1 VRPLVLKFG
10 GELLEDASGLQA
22 LVAAVRQIAAL
33 TPLVVV
39 HGGGREI
46 DVALKNA
53 GIEKRQVDGLRIT
66 DEATL
71 DVVVSVLAGTVNTR
85 FVAAMATAGIPAV
98 GLTGADGGCGLVE
111 AAPTHRTVDGRM
123 VNLGRVGVP
132 VENADTRL
140 LTTLL
145 QNGFVPVIACI
156 GIGRDGYLYN
166 VNADTFASQIAV
178 RLRARRLVIAGT
190 TAGVLGPDRSTLP
203 ALDPAA
209 IGQLL
214 TEGTATAGMVAK
226 LQACQSAVAGGV
238 EDVFIV
244 DGRNRLALETAATDS
259 RPANGTRVTGAS
271 LPQIPSSS

>member
-10 GELLEDASGLQA
+10 GELLEEASELQT
-22 LVAAVRQIAAL
+22 LVLAVRQIAAA
-33 TPLVVV
+33 TPLVVI

-46 DVALKNA
+46 DVALKTA

-71 DVVVSVLAGTVNTR
+71 NVVVSVLAGTVNTR
-85 FVAAMATAGIPAV
+85 VVAAMTTAGIPAV
-98 GLTGADGGCGLVE
+98 GLTGADGGCGLAE
-111 AAPTHRTVDGRM
+111 AAPPHRAVDGRM

-145 QNGFVPVIACI
+145 ENGFVPIVACI
-156 GIGRDGYLYN
+156 GIGRDGDLFN
-166 VNADTFASQIAV
+166 VNADTFASHLAT
-178 RLRARRLVIAGT
+178 RLCARRLVIAGT
-190 TAGVLGPDRSTLP
+190 TPGVLGPDRSTLRS
-203 ALDPAA
+203 LDPAA

-214 TEGTATAGMVAK
+214 ADRTATAGMVAK
-226 LQACQSAVAGGV
+226 LQACQWAVSGGV

-259 RPANGTRVTGAS
+259 SPANGTRVTGVS
-271 LPQIPSSS
+271 LPQIP

>member
-1 VRPLVLKFG
+1 MRPLVLKFG
-10 GELLEDASGLQA
+10 GELLEEASGLQTSIS
-22 LVAAVRQIAAL
+22 AVRQIAAA

-46 DVALKNA
+46 DVALKTA

-71 DVVVSVLAGTVNTR
+71 NVVVSVLAGTVNTR
-85 FVAAMATAGIPAV
+85 FVAAMTTAGIPAV
-98 GLTGADGGCGLVE
+98 GLTGADGGCGLAE
-111 AAPTHRTVDGRM
+111 AAPPHRTVDGRM

-145 QNGFVPVIACI
+145 ENGFVPIIACI
-156 GIGRDGYLYN
+156 GIGRDGDLFN
-166 VNADTFASQIAV
+166 VNADTFASHLAT
-178 RLRARRLVIAGT
+178 RLCARRLVIAGT
-190 TAGVLGPDRSTLP
+190 TPGVLGPDRSTLRS
-203 ALDPAA
+203 LDPAA
-209 IGQLL
+209 IDQLL
-214 TEGTATAGMVAK
+214 ADGTATAGMVTK
-226 LQACQSAVAGGV
+226 LQACQWAVAGGV

-259 RPANGTRVTGAS
+259 SPANGTRVTGAS
-271 LPQIPSSS
+271 LPQIP

>member
-1 VRPLVLKFG
+1 MRPLVLKFG
-10 GELLEDASGLQA
+10 GELLEEASGLQTSIS
-22 LVAAVRQIAAL
+22 AVRQIAAA

-46 DVALKNA
+46 DVALKTA

-71 DVVVSVLAGTVNTR
+71 NVVVSVLAGTVNTR
-85 FVAAMATAGIPAV
+85 FVAAMTTAGIPAV
-98 GLTGADGGCGLVE
+98 GLTGADGGCGLAE
-111 AAPTHRTVDGRM
+111 AAPPHRTVDGRM

-145 QNGFVPVIACI
+145 ENGFVPIIACI
-156 GIGRDGYLYN
+156 GIGRDGDLFN
-166 VNADTFASQIAV
+166 VNADTFASHLAT
-178 RLRARRLVIAGT
+178 RLCARRLVIAGT
-190 TAGVLGPDRSTLP
+190 TPGVLGPDRSTLRS
-203 ALDPAA
+203 LDPAA
-209 IGQLL
+209 IDQLL
-214 TEGTATAGMVAK
+214 ADGTATAGMVAK
-226 LQACQSAVAGGV
+226 LQACEWAVAGGV

-259 RPANGTRVTGAS
+259 SPTNGTRVTGAS
-271 LPQIPSSS
+271 LPQIP

>member
-10 GELLEDASGLQA
+10 GELLEEASGLQT
-22 LVAAVRQIAAL
+22 LVSAVRQIAAA

-46 DVALKNA
+46 DVALKTA
-53 GIEKRQVDGLRIT
+53 GIEKSQVDGLRIT

-71 DVVVSVLAGTVNTR
+71 EVVVSVLAGTVNTR
-85 FVAAMATAGIPAV
+85 LVAAMTTAGVPAV
-98 GLTGADGGCGLVE
+98 GLTGADGGCGLAE
-111 AAPTHRTVDGRM
+111 AAPPHRAVDGRM

-145 QNGFVPVIACI
+145 QNGFVPIIACI
-156 GIGRDGYLYN
+156 GIGRDGDLFN
-166 VNADTFASQIAV
+166 VNADTFASHLAT

-190 TAGVLGPDRSTLP
+190 TPGVLGPDRSTLLS
-203 ALDPAA
+203 LDPAA
-209 IGQLL
+209 IDQLL
-214 TEGTATAGMVAK
+214 ADGTATAGMVAK
-226 LQACQSAVAGGV
+226 LQACQWAVAGGV
-238 EDVFIV
+238 EDVLIV

-259 RPANGTRVTGAS
+259 SPATGTRVTGAS
-271 LPQIPSSS
+271 LPQIP

>member
-1 VRPLVLKFG
+1 VKPLVLKFG
-10 GELLEDASGLQA
+10 GELLEDASGLLA
-22 LVAAVRQIAAL
+22 LVSAVRQIAAA

-46 DVALKNA
+46 DVALKTA

-85 FVAAMATAGIPAV
+85 FVAAMTTAGIPAV
-98 GLTGADGGCGLVE
+98 GLTGADGGCGLAE
-111 AAPTHRTVDGRM
+111 AAPPHRAVDGRM

-132 VENADTRL
+132 IENADTRL

-156 GIGRDGYLYN
+156 GIGRDGYLFN
-166 VNADTFASQIAV
+166 VNADTFASHLAT

-190 TAGVLGPDRSTLP
+190 TPGVLGLDRSTLP
-203 ALDPAA
+203 SLDPAA
-209 IGQLL
+209 IDQLL
-214 TEGTATAGMVAK
+214 ADGTATAGMVAK
-226 LQACQSAVAGGV
+226 LQACQWAVAGGV
-238 EDVFIV
+238 EDVLII
-244 DGRNRLALETAATDS
+244 DGRNRLALESAATDS
-259 RPANGTRVTGAS
+259 GPANGTRVTGAS
-271 LPQIPSSS
+271 LPQIP